1 MKRISYNVDERGE
14 LTHLTT
20 VVYILVVAVTLSVVI
35 DVLAVVM
42 TKHKL
47 DAAADQV
54 ARQIQLVGKVDADTS
69 AMVDYLAAE
78 LGKADAV
85 VYNVDTT
92 YITKEGCP
100 TAIQLGTPF
109 YLTVTADV
117 TLGGFW
123 EVVGLPMTL
132 KSTAA
137 GVSERYWK

>member
-1 MKRISYNVDERGE
+1 MNKSYIKNDRGD
-14 LTHLTT
+14 LSNITT

-54 ARQIQLVGKVDADTS
+54 ARQIQLAGKVDADTS

-78 LGKADAV
+78 LGKADAI

-123 EVVGLPMTL
+123 EIVGLPMTL